1 MTTTTNAA
9 VTTYPVTIDYRKPL
23 DEMVKAGRYN
33 YANPDITA
41 EHFSIQ
47 GEGEVAVELVLVHFD
62 HNIESDD
69 AVAELN
75 RLGLEP
81 ARLEHA
87 CAFGEKYPDVQRQFP
102 IVFLGSVWS
111 DAFGDRHV
119 PCLDDWSGRR
129 GLYLDCWV
137 GEWGRDYRFAAVRK
151 VPAAL

>member
-1 MTTTTNAA
+1 MTTTINPA

-23 DEMVKAGRYN
+23 DEMVKAGKYD

-41 EHFSIQ
+41 KHFPIQ
-47 GEGEVAVELVLVHFD
+47 GDGEVAVELVFVHFD
-62 HNIESDD
+62 RYIESDD

-87 CAFGEKYPDVQRQFP
+87 CAFGKKYPDVQRQFP

-111 DAFGDRHV
+111 GADGRRRV
-119 PCLDDWSGRR
+119 PCLGYWSGGREL
-129 GLYLDCWV
+129 GLGDW
-137 GEWGRDYRFAAVRK
+137 GGGWGRDYRFAAVRK
-151 VPAAL
+151 VPAAI